1 MNTPSEY
8 SSAPTGP
15 SSAPDSRK
23 GLSRR
28 AGRVLVECCVAL
40 VLLSAGSTL
49 VLLSAAGTAT
59 LVDASLQEDR
69 VQRAQA
75 AVDARVQQG
84 ACASGPATTYSAPWG
99 PRLVVTEDHVANDS
113 IHRVQLLATWKA
125 SILASFHDRTV
136 AASTAGLC
144 E

>member
-1 MNTPSEY
+1 MNTSRE
-8 SSAPTGP
+8 SSDKPFVGTA
-15 SSAPDSRK
+15 
-23 GLSRR
+23 SRR

-59 LVDASLQEDR
+59 LVDAALQEDR
-69 VQRAQA
+69 VQRAQTA
-75 AVDARVQQG
+75 IDARVQQG
-84 ACASGPATTYSAPWG
+84 ACATGPVLNASAPWG
-99 PRLVVTEDHVANDS
+99 PRLMVSEAHVATDS
-113 IHRVQLLATWKA
+113 IRRVQLMA
-125 SILASFHDRTV
+125 SWTASLLASFHDRTV